1 MKNKFKFIIP
11 AIVTLFP
18 MLFGIIVWDKLPE
31 TVAVHWGP
39 SGVADGFANK
49 GIAVFLFPLLF
60 VVIYV
65 LCLFHESKFGK
76 NESNEKFYNIFLW
89 IVPVLSFVCNSFVYL
104 TAFGKEI
111 SVPYIMVILFSSMF
125 VILGNYL
132 PKMKQS
138 RTMGIKIKW
147 TLEDEGNWNA
157 THRFSGKVW
166 VIGGLLNFATLL
178 LPTEYIFVGF
188 IVVLVAMV
196 SIPTIYSYNYYK
208 KHK

>member
-1 MKNKFKFIIP
+1 MKNKLRFIIP
-11 AIVTLFP
+11 ALVTLIP
-18 MLFGIIVWDKLPE
+18 MIFGIIVWDKLPQ
-31 TVAVHWGP
+31 TVAIHWGP
-39 SGVADGFANK
+39 SGNADGFANK
-49 GIAVFLFPLLF
+49 EIAVFLFPLLC
-60 VVIYV
+60 VAIYV
-65 LCLFHESKFGK
+65 LCLFVESKFGK
-76 NESNEKFYNIFLW
+76 NNPKEKFYNIFLW
-89 IVPVLSFVCNSFVYL
+89 IIPVLSFVCNSFIYL

-111 SVPYIMVILFSSMF
+111 SIPHIMVILFSSLF

-157 THRFSGKVW
+157 THRFTGKLW

-178 LPTEYIFVGF
+178 LPTEYIFIGF
-188 IVVLVAMV
+188 MVILVLMVA
-196 SIPTIYSYNYYK
+196 IPTIYSYRFYK